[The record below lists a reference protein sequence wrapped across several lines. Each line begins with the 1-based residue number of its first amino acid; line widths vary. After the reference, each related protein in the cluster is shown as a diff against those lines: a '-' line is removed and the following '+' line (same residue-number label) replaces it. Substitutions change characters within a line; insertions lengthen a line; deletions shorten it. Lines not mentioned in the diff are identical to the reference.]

1 MVDKSQFGSAGQ
13 DSGKTTPMQCAACE
27 AVLTDALDGLL
38 NETEQA
44 AFDQHVAGCANCSQM
59 VADARRGLAWLD
71 MLKVSRPEA
80 PAGLVEKILAQTSG
94 KAGAATMP
102 FGSLQSPVMS
112 GAAMPT
118 MYANA
123 YPAVYRGQTAVP
135 VYGRKAPLWQ
145 RVNLVAIRHT
155 LLQPRLAM
163 TAAMAFFSISLTM
176 NLLGV
181 RLADLKSVDLRPS
194 SLRRQFYETNAHVV
208 RYYDN
213 LRVVYELESRVQ
225 ELRRVTDAEPRVN
238 NEPMQ
243 ENQPEAPKK
252 KNEQKQ
258 ANPGDGT
265 SLRQTQSNTH
275 TAGTD
280 NKQPELKEKSVPR
293 DGYFQGG
300 SVVEAAYQFQGNK
313 AEASCSNRQRTDKA
327 ETAWCAAARS
337 DEIILVQ
344 TGVSERG
351 APERKLA

>member
-1 MVDKSQFGSAGQ
+1 MADKSQFGSAGQ
-13 DSGKTTPMQCAACE
+13 GGGKTTPMQCAACE

-38 NETEQA
+38 NEAEQS
-44 AFDQHVAGCANCSQM
+44 AFDQHVAICAACSQM

-71 MLKVSRPEA
+71 MLKQSRPEA
-80 PAGLVEKILAQTSG
+80 PTGLVERILAQTSG
-94 KAGAATMP
+94 KDSAMAVP
-102 FGSLQSPVMS
+102 FVGLQSPVMS
-112 GAAMPT
+112 SAAIPAT
-118 MYANA
+118 NPNA
-123 YPAVYRGQTAVP
+123 YPGVYRGQTAVP
-135 VYGRKAPLWQ
+135 AYGKKAPLWQ
-145 RVNLVAIRHT
+145 RVNLVAVRHT

-194 SLRRQFYETNAHVV
+194 SLRRQFYEANAHVV

-238 NEPMQ
+238 NTPAPEKQ
-243 ENQPEAPKK
+243 KQQPEKK
-252 KNEQKQ
+252 DEQKQ
-258 ANPGDGT
+258 EKPGDGT
-265 SLRQTQSNTH
+265 SLRQTHSNTH

-280 NKQPELKEKSVPR
+280 NKQPGLKEKPVPR

-300 SVVEAAYQFQGNK
+300 NVVEAAYQFQGNK
-313 AEASCSNRQRTDKA
+313 TEASCSNWQCTDKG
-327 ETAWCAAARS
+327 EQAWCAVGGS
-337 DEIILVQ
+337 NEIILVQ